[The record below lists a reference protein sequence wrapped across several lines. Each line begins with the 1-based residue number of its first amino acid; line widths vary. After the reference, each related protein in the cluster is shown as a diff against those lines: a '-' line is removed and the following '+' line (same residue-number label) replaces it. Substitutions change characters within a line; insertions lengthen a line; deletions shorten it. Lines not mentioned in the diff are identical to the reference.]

1 MDIIQQLQDLK
12 EWSQNR
18 SRYERRMNFRNGQL
32 VKKLPDGKFSVRS
45 KYKADLGS
53 WPDGTKKARTH
64 YFDTEQEALDFKK
77 EAKSQ
82 PIKSTESID
91 RVSKKRSEWAK
102 KFYKDNIDNFK
113 VSDYDKFTKKMAN
126 EWAKESKKGEYID
139 LQKRLRITDD
149 MGLPLVRGETTLFD
163 LKAPN
168 KGQVETHGPSKA
180 FYKRAFFK
188 GKLETDKKLLNGV
201 KDYMTWATTK
211 GAEGQPAAYKATR
224 KDWLR
229 AGAKFMDKDVLY
241 LLGEGYDQI
250 KFGKGKGTFYDVM
263 SEKFPKLFDK
273 YHTKIN
279 LNQGTWEKNLKKVAD
294 LAGRDFNEVYNA
306 IKNENKAV
314 KALLGI
320 ETLPPDM
327 VFGYSGEHL
336 GGLKTA
342 ILNNR
347 PEFANKVLDNVIAT
361 TRGRNTELGYKLLEK
376 PKNRLVREFNI
387 AQSSEGK
394 KEIVRQINELQQ
406 TVDPGTTQWK
416 ITKGQLDFKPLLKQK
431 TIEEKAAGYLDQ
443 KGVVKFLKA
452 AGYRCAKSKGGQEDA
467 ACYLED
473 FKKQTKDIKSRK
485 PGWQKKLSR
494 ARNLGKK
501 TLLLGLGPLDIV
513 IEGLFAQHGV
523 ASGHGKD
530 QIWADSLLGIVI
542 PQSLGGPKFS
552 DEIRLDKVSKLGG
565 KEYAD
570 ALKNEQGFIDII
582 DQYEDVGKLPDNAR
596 GYDTSKYKEKLYK
609 DLDKAADDFVNKQKY
624 IKVPANARA
633 TDLDAEGNPLR
644 PINLAPGTEVMDW
657 TVNLNP
663 DSNAAQNFRTAN
675 EKLQAMEAA
684 KGQASG
690 VPKVR
695 LETQE
700 AENKRKTR
708 SIGEHPRGEDYW
720 TEFFRNVRGWDPAW
734 MGPQGTGYS
743 FRQEGMDYFAG
754 GGIAGV
760 RRPNAIPPKS
770 GPMPQGGG
778 LSSQF
783 NRVKKLQG

>member
-1 MDIIQQLQDLK
+1 MDYKSLGEIVPLLGGKDVNFEKGLLYDRPMTGLAKNILK
-12 EWSQNR
+12 SDNAQVQKNNLKALNNMSKEAAEMYNTIA
-18 SRYERRMNFRNGQL
+18 
-32 VKKLPDGKFSVRS
+32 V
-45 KYKADLGS
+45 KYKLN
-53 WPDGTKKARTH
+53 PDK
-64 YFDTEQEALDFKK
+64 L
-77 EAKSQ
+77 
-82 PIKSTESID
+82 
-91 RVSKKRSEWAK
+91 
-102 KFYKDNIDNFK
+102 
-113 VSDYDKFTKKMAN
+113 N
-126 EWAKESKKGEYID
+126 E
-139 LQKRLRITDD
+139 
-149 MGLPLVRGETTLFD
+149 MG
-163 LKAPN
+163 
-168 KGQVETHGPSKA
+168 GQM
-180 FYKRAFFK
+180 
-188 GKLETDKKLLNGV
+188 LE
-201 KDYMTWATTK
+201 
-211 GAEGQPAAYKATR
+211 R
-224 KDWLR
+224 
-229 AGAKFMDKDVLY
+229 
-241 LLGEGYDQI
+241 
-250 KFGKGKGTFYDVM
+250 
-263 SEKFPKLFDK
+263 
-273 YHTKIN
+273 
-279 LNQGTWEKNLKKVAD
+279 
-294 LAGRDFNEVYNA
+294 
-306 IKNENKAV
+306 
-314 KALLGI
+314 
-320 ETLPPDM
+320 
-327 VFGYSGEHL
+327 
-336 GGLKTA
+336 
-342 ILNNR
+342 
-347 PEFANKVLDNVIAT
+347 
-361 TRGRNTELGYKLLEK
+361 
-376 PKNRLVREFNI
+376 
-387 AQSSEGK
+387 
-394 KEIVRQINELQQ
+394 
-406 TVDPGTTQWK
+406 
-416 ITKGQLDFKPLLKQK
+416 ITKGDPLSNTLTRDADLVMKQYVASGGEKRASFKNLDPEVQK
-431 TIEEKAAGYLDQ
+431 TIKLYESGDAKGGIRLLKAAGYL
-443 KGVVKFLKA
+443 
-452 AGYRCAKSKGGQEDA
+452 CAKSKGGQEDV

-501 TLLLGLGPLDIV
+501 TLLLGLGPLDIA

-530 QIWADSLLGIVI
+530 QIWADSLLGLVI

-552 DEIRLDKVSKLGG
+552 DEIRLDKISKLGG

-582 DQYEDVGKLPDNAR
+582 DQYDAVEKLPDNAR

-708 SIGEHPRGEDYW
+708 SIGEHPRGEDFW
-720 TEFFRNVRGWDPAW
+720 TEFFRDARGWDPAW